1 MSTVNTALR
10 EYGKLEF
17 EDFQLM
23 QIIENHM
30 KDYEY
35 IPEDTIQKQSKYSSS
50 EIEYRLPLLIK
61 KGLVRGYKEKYVGY
75 LLTSAGYDVLAI
87 NSLVKD
93 DTLIAFGRQLGVG
106 KESDVYEAFNLDKEQ
121 VVVKFHRIGRTSFK
135 KTKLKR
141 NYIIKYNY
149 TPDWH
154 IQSRISA
161 KKEYN
166 ALQLLY
172 SKGIAVP
179 KPIKQNRH
187 LLVMA
192 FVEGRELFHYSELKD
207 ALGVYNQILD
217 NIKRI
222 YQEIKMIHGDLSP
235 YNIILQPNQQ
245 IIIIDWPQYVSAAH
259 PNRKKILR
267 RDIKNI
273 LDFFKRKHRINCR
286 LEEIIEYIT
295 LKSEAEKYSIEKT

>member
-1 MSTVNTALR
+1 MSAVKTALQ
-10 EYGKLEF
+10 EFCKLEI

-23 QIIENHM
+23 QIIENQI

-35 IPEDTIQKQSKYSSS
+35 VPHEAIKKQVNFSSS
-50 EIEYRLPLLIK
+50 EIEFRFPILIK
-61 KGLVRGYKEKYVGY
+61 KGLVRGYKEKYDGY
-75 LLTSAGYDVLAI
+75 QLTTAGHDILAI
-87 NSLVKD
+87 KNLVKND
-93 DTLIAFGRQLGVG
+93 ILLGFGRQLGVG
-106 KESDVYEAFNLDKEQ
+106 KESDVYEAFNLDKKQ

-135 KTKLKR
+135 KIKLKR
-141 NYIIKYNY
+141 NYILNYNY

-161 KKEYN
+161 KKEFN

-187 LLVMA
+187 LLVMD
-192 FVEGRELFHYSELKD
+192 FIEGRELFHFSELQNV
-207 ALGVYNQILD
+207 LGIYNQIF
-217 NIKRI
+217 NNVKRI
-222 YQEIKMIHGDLSP
+222 YQEIKIIHGDLSP

-245 IIIIDWPQYVSAAH
+245 IIIIDWPQNISITH
-259 PNRKKILR
+259 PNAEKILK

-273 LDFFKRKHRINCR
+273 LDFFKRKYCINNR
-286 LEEIIEYIT
+286 LNDVMKYIT
-295 LKSEAEKYSIEKT
+295 LNSKSR